1 MNPRLDRACLLFDQ
15 NRHELAE
22 NELRLSL
29 LTEPQN
35 PQALALLA
43 LCLSERKQ
51 YAEATETAERAIA
64 AAPDSPLGFQALA
77 SVMNDRNRFKEAQTA
92 IEEALRLDP
101 YNVHAFGTLAQTL
114 IHQKE
119 WQDALNVA
127 ESGLEIDAED
137 VDCANLRAIALVK
150 LGRREEAGAMIDTAL
165 GKNPDNPVTHANQG
179 WTLLEQGQ
187 PKKAMEHFREA
198 LRLDPSNEWAR
209 GGIVE
214 ALKAQNFIYAIM
226 LKYFLWMARLK
237 PGAQWG
243 VLIGVFLGNRVL
255 GGISDANPD
264 LAPWILPLRILLF
277 SFVVMTWIAGG
288 LFDLLLRC
296 NRFGRLALSRE
307 QTVASTWLGVTL
319 FLALVSAGFCVGFG
333 IESAFLVPLVVF
345 GLLLLPVAG
354 AFRGE
359 GWKHRALG
367 FAAIGIALIGVTAV
381 VLAVA
386 SIFQPEE
393 TKETMLR
400 YSGDIMS
407 AFILSVVIYTWGS
420 SALLSMPDRR

>member
-1 MNPRLDRACLLFDQ
+1 MNPRLERAFLLFDQ

-22 NELRLSL
+22 IELRQALR
-29 LTEPQN
+29 EDPDN
-35 PQALALLA
+35 PRALALLA
-43 LCLSERKQ
+43 ICLCVREQ
-51 YAEATETAERAIA
+51 YSEATETAERAIR
-64 AAPDSPLGFQALA
+64 AAPDSPLGFQALG
-77 SVMNDRNRFKEAQTA
+77 SVLNDRNRFKEAQAA

-101 YNVHAFGTLAQTL
+101 YDVRSFGALAQTL

-119 WQDALNVA
+119 WQSALNVA
-127 ESGLEIDAED
+127 ESGLDIDAED

-150 LGRREEAGAMIDTAL
+150 LGRREEAGAMIDVAL
-165 GKNPDNPVTHANQG
+165 GKNPDNPITHANQG
-179 WTLLEQGQ
+179 WTLLEQGE

-198 LRLDPSNEWAR
+198 LRLDPANEWAR

-243 VLIGVFLGNRVL
+243 VLIGVYLGNRAL
-255 GGISDANPD
+255 GGLSEANPA

-277 SFVVMTWIAGG
+277 SFVVMTWTAGG
-288 LFDLLLRC
+288 LFNLLLRA

-307 QTVASTWLGVTL
+307 QTVASNWLGLTL
-319 FLALVSAGFCVGFG
+319 FLALVSLGFCIGFSF
-333 IESAFLVPLVVF
+333 ESVFLVPLIVF

-359 GWKHRALG
+359 GWKRRTLVAATIG
-367 FAAIGIALIGVTAV
+367 IAAIGVMAV
-381 VLAVA
+381 ALAVA
-386 SIFQPEE
+386 SIFQPLE
-393 TKETMLR
+393 TAESLQT
-400 YSGDIMS
+400 YSGGALM
-407 AFILSVVIYTWGS
+407 AFVWGVVIFTWGS

>member
-51 YAEATETAERAIA
+51 YAEATETAERAIT

-77 SVMNDRNRFKEAQTA
+77 SMMNDRNRFKEAQTA

-237 PGAQWG
+237 SGAQWG

-255 GGISDANPD
+255 GGISDANSD

-296 NRFGRLALSRE
+296 NRFGRLALSRD
-307 QTVASTWLGVTL
+307 QTVASNWLGVTL

-359 GWKHRALG
+359 GWKRRALG

>member
-15 NRHELAE
+15 TRHELAE

-51 YAEATETAERAIA
+51 YAEATETAERAIT

-77 SVMNDRNRFKEAQTA
+77 SMMNDRNRFKEAQTA

-237 PGAQWG
+237 SGAQWG

-255 GGISDANPD
+255 GGISDANSD

-296 NRFGRLALSRE
+296 NRFGRLALSRD
-307 QTVASTWLGVTL
+307 QTVASNWLGVTL

-359 GWKHRALG
+359 GWKRRALG